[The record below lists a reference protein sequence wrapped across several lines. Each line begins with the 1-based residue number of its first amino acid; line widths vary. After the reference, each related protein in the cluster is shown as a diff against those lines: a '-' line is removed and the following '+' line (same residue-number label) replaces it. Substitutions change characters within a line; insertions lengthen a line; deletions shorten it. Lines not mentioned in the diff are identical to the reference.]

1 MLGATAIYK
10 SRKSL
15 AHLFFHLNP
24 LEGHFPMGIAYIA
37 VGNPIPVSS
46 LTVSMD
52 HSDTQVAEL
61 NAL

>member
-1 MLGATAIYK
+1 
-10 SRKSL
+10 
-15 AHLFFHLNP
+15 
-24 LEGHFPMGIAYIA
+24 MGIAYIA